1 MKGGWYL
8 VDEVVKPEASL
19 RMGREDEE
27 VWNEGVSDT
36 TEERV
41 NLERRGRVEM
51 VRPMQKPKKDS

>member
-1 MKGGWYL
+1 MKGGYL

-27 VWNEGVSDT
+27 VWNKGVSDT

-51 VRPMQKPKKDS
+51 VRPMQKPKRDS